1 MFYRIWLRRVIDM
14 GKHQKIILIG
24 LLVALVV
31 IAGCEEV
38 EIPGE
43 QPKVPE
49 EEKEAPIEL
58 EATQELKKFNSVEEV
73 KEFLQKNSQQQ
84 PMYRRGGIISDMAM
98 MESAVSKMSGDVA
111 PSAAPASE
119 YSTTNIQVEGVDEAD
134 FVKNDGKY
142 IYVIAQNK
150 LVIVDAFPADE
161 AKKLSTTELKGRPRD
176 MFLNGDRLIV
186 FTDDYDEIYTI
197 AEFDFLPRPI
207 PMQRTHAII
216 YDISDRSDPEKVKDF
231 AIDGYYF
238 QSRMI
243 GDYVYLISKKDAYY
257 GPGPIV
263 PVIKEASTRIVPDV
277 YYFDNPE
284 SNYVFHTIT
293 SINLK
298 NEETK
303 GKSFLMG
310 YSNTVYVSQDNIYI
324 AYQKNLPYFYY
335 QSSNSDRFFRVVV
348 PLLPDEVQD
357 KIEAIKDDDLEPYEE
372 WSRISDALEEMYNKM
387 DEAEKEEL
395 SEEITKAIEEY
406 EIKLEVERRKTVIHK
421 IGIDNGDINYETKG
435 EVPGYLLNQFS
446 LDEFDNH
453 LRVAT
458 TTELYVRN
466 RAEMYNNVYVL
477 DEDMDTVGEIGA
489 IARDERIYSTRF
501 LGDRLYMV
509 TFKRVDPLFVIDLS
523 NPENPKVLGELKIPG
538 FSDYLHPYDEDHI
551 IGIGKETEGNEWG
564 GVSIKGVKVALFD
577 VSDVENPEQV
587 DSIEIGESG
596 TDSEALRDHK
606 AFLFDKRNDLVVIP
620 IREIK
625 GESYDERQGY
635 YRQRIWQGAYVL
647 EVSPEN
653 GVKVKGKISHGEE
666 DDRYY
671 WNAPSA
677 VRRSLYMDDVLYTI
691 SAKKIM
697 MNDIEDGSDINEV
710 KLPFEEEKYYQY
722 GWY

>member
-1 MFYRIWLRRVIDM
+1 MY
-14 GKHQKIILIG
+14 KHNKIIF
-24 LLVALVV
+24 AV
-31 IAGCEEV
+31 IAVSLLLIIGCAKEPV
-38 EIPGE
+38 
-43 QPKVPE
+43 KPE
-49 EEKEAPIEL
+49 EPQQSL
-58 EATQELKKFNSVEEV
+58 EATQELKKFNSAEDV
-73 KEFLQKNSQQQ
+73 KDFLQKSSQQQ
-84 PMYRRGGIISDMAM
+84 PIYRRGGIIADMMVETA
-98 MESAVSKMSGDVA
+98 AVSKEAA
-111 PSAAPASE
+111 PSAAPAAE
-119 YSTTNIQVEGVDEAD
+119 YSTTNVQVEGVDEAD

-142 IYVIAQNK
+142 IYVLAQNK
-150 LVIVDAFPADE
+150 LVIVNAFPAED
-161 AKKLSTTELKGRPRD
+161 AKKISTTEIKGHPRD
-176 MFLNGDRLIV
+176 MFVNGDTLVV

-197 AEFDFLPRPI
+197 SDYDFLPRPTQTQ
-207 PMQRTHAII
+207 MTHAII
-216 YDISDRSDPEKVKDF
+216 YDISDRSSPEKEKDYT
-231 AIDGYYF
+231 IDGYYF

-257 GPGPIV
+257 GPGPIM
-263 PVIKEASTRIVPDV
+263 PILREASTKIVPDV

-284 SNYVFHTIT
+284 LNYVFHTIT

-303 GKSFLMG
+303 AKSFLMG

-324 AYQKNLPYFYY
+324 AYQKNLPYSYY
-335 QSSNSDRFFRVVV
+335 QSYNSDRFFKVVV

-357 KIEAIKDDDLEPYEE
+357 KIGKIKAKDLEPYAE
-372 WSRISDALEEMYNKM
+372 WSEISDALEEMYNKM

-395 SEEITKAIEEY
+395 SEEITEAIEEY

-421 IGIDNGDINYETKG
+421 IGISNGDIEYKEKG

-466 RAEMYNNVYVL
+466 KAEMYNNVYVL
-477 DEDMDTVGEIGA
+477 DEDMDKVGEIGA

-577 VSDVENPEQV
+577 VSDVENPKQV
-587 DSIEIGESG
+587 DSIEIGERG

-620 IREIK
+620 IREVK
-625 GESYDERQGY
+625 GEVYDERGY

-647 EVSPEN
+647 EVSPEK
-653 GVKVKGKISHGEE
+653 GVKVRGKISHGEE
-666 DDRYY
+666 DERYY
-671 WNAPSA
+671 WNSPSA
-677 VRRSLYMDDVLYTI
+677 VRRSLYMDDVLYTV
-691 SAKKIM
+691 SARKIM
-697 MNDIEDGSDINEV
+697 MNGIEDGSDINEV

>member
-84 PMYRRGGIISDMAM
+84 PMYRRGRIMDDMMVETAAISA
-98 MESAVSKMSGDVA
+98 EAKI
-111 PSAAPASE
+111 AAPGATE
-119 YSTTNIQVEGVDEAD
+119 YSKTNIQVEGVDEAD

-142 IYVIAQNK
+142 IYVIAQNN

-161 AKKLSTTELKGRPRD
+161 AKRLSTTEIKGRPRD

-257 GPGPIV
+257 GPGPIA

-348 PLLPDEVQD
+348 PLLPNEVQD
-357 KIEAIKDDDLEPYEE
+357 KIESIKDEDLDPYEE
-372 WSRISDALEEMYNKM
+372 WSKISDALEEMYNNM
-387 DEAEKEEL
+387 DEEEKEEL

-406 EIKLEVERRKTVIHK
+406 ETKLEVERRKTVIHR
-421 IGIDNGDINYETKG
+421 IRVNEGNIEYEEKG
-435 EVPGYLLNQFS
+435 EVPGY
-446 LDEFDNH
+446 
-453 LRVAT
+453 
-458 TTELYVRN
+458 
-466 RAEMYNNVYVL
+466 
-477 DEDMDTVGEIGA
+477 
-489 IARDERIYSTRF
+489 
-501 LGDRLYMV
+501 
-509 TFKRVDPLFVIDLS
+509 
-523 NPENPKVLGELKIPG
+523 
-538 FSDYLHPYDEDHI
+538 
-551 IGIGKETEGNEWG
+551 
-564 GVSIKGVKVALFD
+564 
-577 VSDVENPEQV
+577 
-587 DSIEIGESG
+587 
-596 TDSEALRDHK
+596 
-606 AFLFDKRNDLVVIP
+606 
-620 IREIK
+620 
-625 GESYDERQGY
+625 
-635 YRQRIWQGAYVL
+635 
-647 EVSPEN
+647 
-653 GVKVKGKISHGEE
+653 
-666 DDRYY
+666 
-671 WNAPSA
+671 
-677 VRRSLYMDDVLYTI
+677 
-691 SAKKIM
+691 
-697 MNDIEDGSDINEV
+697 
-710 KLPFEEEKYYQY
+710 
-722 GWY
+722 